1 MRVRVRDRVRDRD
14 RVRVK
19 EGLTR
24 RCECGWGGARVRGGL
39 ISEAGELGTREAW
52 GPERHG
58 KLRGM
63 GSCG

>member
-1 MRVRVRDRVRDRD
+1 MRVRDRVRDRD

-39 ISEAGELGTREAW
+39 ISEAGELGSWVA
-52 GPERHG
+52 G
-58 KLRGM
+58 
-63 GSCG
+63 GS